1 MSGNEGI
8 RLKSDAMGID
18 AYFCSNDHYRQWF
31 QAKLDD
37 SGLENVYEIDRNQ
50 IHRSVLDR
58 DYASF
63 NTHAEIRDNINE
75 ADIFGWTPL
84 HLAAFLGLE
93 EFVSGLVEAGSDAF
107 VKDYVGTM
115 PIDLAGSEGYTKI
128 VGFLAPITFVS
139 EERRQEV
146 LLNAAERGT

>member
-1 MSGNEGI
+1 
-8 RLKSDAMGID
+8 MGID
-18 AYFCSNDHYRQWF
+18 ASFCSNDHYRQWY

-37 SGLENVYEIDRNQ
+37 SGLENVYDIERNQ
-50 IHRSVLDR
+50 IHQSVLDE

-63 NTHAEIRDNINE
+63 NTHAEIRDNINA
-75 ADIFGWTPL
+75 ADIFGWTAL

-93 EFVSGLVEAGSDAF
+93 EFVSGLVEAGSDAL
-107 VKDYVGTM
+107 VKDCVGNM

-139 EERRQEV
+139 EEKQPRCALKCLQREV
-146 LLNAAERGT
+146 TWS